1 MDSIQESKPISKNI
15 VKQKI
20 ATELVAANP
29 DITNQELCKH
39 LKIDKKT
46 MTKWRNDPH
55 FIDKTYK
62 RFMEIAGKEL
72 PQLLLALIREGK
84 EGNVRAIELA
94 LKHWG
99 KLQDTLVV
107 KVEAPF
113 MQHLKAQNNEIES
126 ELIEVEEPY
135 DYEDVDFSELPSRNK
150 LNDKPV
156 KRARDDNK
164 KTQKVIKKTAAKQ
177 DRNSRYHLRIRAKKV
192 GLEPLPAGRPD
203 PSKRRKWLKKLEKLE
218 QNQVKK

>member
-1 MDSIQESKPISKNI
+1 
-15 VKQKI
+15 
-20 ATELVAANP
+20 
-29 DITNQELCKH
+29 
-39 LKIDKKT
+39 
-46 MTKWRNDPH
+46 
-55 FIDKTYK
+55 
-62 RFMEIAGKEL
+62 MEIAGKEL

-113 MQHLKAQNNEIES
+113 MQHLKAQNGEIS
-126 ELIEVEEPY
+126 VDDAIDVTT
-135 DYEDVDFSELPSRNK
+135 DEDFLELPARND

-164 KTQKVIKKTAAKQ
+164 NTKKVIEQVAKKQ

-192 GLEPLPAGRPD
+192 GLEPLPSGRPD
-203 PSKRRKWLKKLEKLE
+203 PAKRRKWLKELEKLE
-218 QNQVKK
+218 KKVLK